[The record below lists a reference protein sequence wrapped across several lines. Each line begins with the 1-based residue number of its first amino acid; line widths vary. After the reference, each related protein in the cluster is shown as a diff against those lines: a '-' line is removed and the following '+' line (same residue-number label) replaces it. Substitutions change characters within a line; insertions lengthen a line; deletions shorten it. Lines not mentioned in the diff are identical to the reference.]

1 MFCPKCGTRI
11 GDSDSFC
18 RSCGARIDAVSENN
32 SSGGAGRFLGKA
44 TASYALGK
52 LANAAID
59 STGIGIPKRNPNAD
73 RYMEIQKEAS
83 SRPNL
88 SQRMKNKDK

>member
-11 GDSDSFC
+11 GDSDAFC
-18 RSCGARIDAVSENN
+18 RSCGARIDDVPEENTSRN
-32 SSGGAGRFLGKA
+32 AGSIIGKVA
-44 TASYALGK
+44 ASYALGK

-59 STGIGIPKRNPNAD
+59 STGIGLPKRNPNTD
-73 RYMEIQKEAS
+73 RYMKIQKEAS